1 MFPGKR
7 LAHAAVP
14 GRHDQKVTHG
24 HDQTSDR
31 VLAWVIFVFFVAL
44 LGLIIWLASIS
55 PAPENGIAY
64 WGYPM

>member
-7 LAHAAVP
+7 LAHAAGP
-14 GRHDQKVTHG
+14 GRHYPKTTVG
-24 HDQTSDR
+24 PEKTSDR

-55 PAPENGIAY
+55 PAPENGIPY